1 VTSTHAQPPHLAAHD
16 RALALHARAHRTGHT
31 VDRDR
36 ADAALTRWAHHADH
50 LSDAEAMTALDLS
63 RPVCRPAR
71 LTPNRSK

>member
-1 VTSTHAQPPHLAAHD
+1 MQPAHLAAHD

-36 ADAALTRWAHHADH
+36 ADAALTRWAHHSGH
-50 LSDAEAMTALDLS
+50 LSDAEALHALDLS

-71 LTPNRSK
+71 TTTVNRSK